1 MRTRNLRLLARIAIE
16 DSGAAAVEFALVST
30 AFITLVFGI
39 TYLSI
44 MLNNK
49 AMLQWAVEATLR
61 KAAIN
66 TTVSQSQ
73 LTSDLNGYL
82 STAGL
87 PNATVTYNVVS
98 GAIPVATLT
107 GSFSQSYTIPF
118 VSTFNITYSATAKVP
133 QGS

>member
-1 MRTRNLRLLARIAIE
+1 MRTSKLRLLKRIAIE
-16 DSGAAAVEFALVST
+16 ESGAAAVEFALVST

-39 TYLSI
+39 TYLGI
-44 MLNNK
+44 MLHTK
-49 AMLQWAVEATLR
+49 AALQWAVETTIR

-66 TTVSQSQ
+66 TTVSQST

-82 STAGL
+82 STLGL
-87 PNATVTYNVVS
+87 PTATVSYNVVS

-107 GSFSQSYTIPF
+107 GSFSQTYVIPY
-118 VSTFNITYSATAKVP
+118 VSTFNVTYSATAKVP